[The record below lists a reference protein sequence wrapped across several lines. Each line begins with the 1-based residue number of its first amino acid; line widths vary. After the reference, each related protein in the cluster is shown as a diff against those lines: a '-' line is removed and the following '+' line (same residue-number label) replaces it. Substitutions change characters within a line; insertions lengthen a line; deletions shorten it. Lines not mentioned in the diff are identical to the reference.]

1 METNRETEDP
11 VDERRFARV
20 PYRGQVQ
27 FECGA
32 GSKGSA
38 LAGDVGRG
46 GMRVRMGRYLRPG
59 TKLMITISLAGSK
72 KKTIEL
78 KSEVVWC
85 RRGPGQLEFDAGIRV
100 YYDAPEAL
108 EAISEVMYDAL
119 FEQGGLKKRDVRMV
133 AQRSMSIHGLEIASQ
148 TLKTACGFIA

>member
-1 METNRETEDP
+1 METNREAEDT

-20 PYRGQVQ
+20 PYRGRVQ

-38 LAGDVGRG
+38 QAGDVGRG

-59 TKLMITISLAGSK
+59 TKLMITISLEGSNEQ
-72 KKTIEL
+72 TVEL

-85 RRGPGQLEFDAGIRV
+85 RRGPGSTRRIGPRSAEGVRSPRRRGPRGDDAGCSR
-100 YYDAPEAL
+100 
-108 EAISEVMYDAL
+108 
-119 FEQGGLKKRDVRMV
+119 
-133 AQRSMSIHGLEIASQ
+133 
-148 TLKTACGFIA
+148 

>member
-1 METNRETEDP
+1 M
-11 VDERRFARV
+11 
-20 PYRGQVQ
+20 Q
-27 FECGA
+27 FKSGA

-38 LAGDVGRG
+38 QEGDVGRG

-59 TKLMITISLAGSK
+59 TKLMITISLEGSNEQ
-72 KKTIEL
+72 TVEL

-119 FEQGGLKKRDVRMV
+119 FEQGGLRKRDVRQV
-133 AQRSMSIHGLEIASQ
+133 AKRSVSIRGLEIAAQ
-148 TLKTACGFIA
+148 DLKTACGFTC